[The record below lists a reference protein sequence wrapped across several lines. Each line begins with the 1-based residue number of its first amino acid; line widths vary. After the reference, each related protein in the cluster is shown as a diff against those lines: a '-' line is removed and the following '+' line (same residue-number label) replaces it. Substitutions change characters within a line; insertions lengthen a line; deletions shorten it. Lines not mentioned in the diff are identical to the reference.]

1 MKHNIDD
8 LLDKYWD
15 GETSLEDEKSLRQYF
30 CSNDIDE
37 SHLAYR
43 DLFDWATESATVTC
57 PVTDDVDV
65 ILEKYWNGETSVQE
79 ENVLKAYFKS
89 GKVSDNHIA
98 FADLFSFFDE
108 QAQITFDDS
117 RSKDDKK
124 ESPKTGQII
133 SIFYK
138 KWGYAAAAASVLII
152 ASVFVIKNFNTETTQ
167 PAYTSV
173 HEIEDPEEAL
183 RVTKEALAMVSKKF
197 RKSQESIK
205 ENMGA
210 LEKATIF
217 K

>member
-65 ILEKYWNGETSVQE
+65 ILEKYWIGETSVQE

-89 GKVSDNHIA
+89 GKVSNNHLA

-124 ESPKTGQII
+124 DSPKTGQII

-138 KWGYAAAAASVLII
+138 KWVYAAAAASVLII
-152 ASVFVIKNFNTETTQ
+152 ASVFVIKNFNTIFYNLVDIKRF
-167 PAYTSV
+167 A
-173 HEIEDPEEAL
+173 
-183 RVTKEALAMVSKKF
+183 
-197 RKSQESIK
+197 SI
-205 ENMGA
+205 
-210 LEKATIF
+210 I
-217 K
+217 

>member
-37 SHLAYR
+37 SHLAFR
-43 DLFDWATESATVTC
+43 DLFGWATESATVTC
-57 PVTDDVDV
+57 PVTDDVDA

-89 GKVSDNHIA
+89 GKVSNNHLA

-124 ESPKTGQII
+124 DSPKTGQII

>member
-37 SHLAYR
+37 SHLAFR
-43 DLFDWATESATVTC
+43 DLFGWATESATVTC

-89 GKVSDNHIA
+89 GKVSNNHLA

-124 ESPKTGQII
+124 DSPKTGQII

-138 KWGYAAAAASVLII
+138 KWVYAAAAASVLII

-167 PAYTSV
+167 PSYTSV

-197 RKSQESIK
+197 RKSQELIK

>member
-37 SHLAYR
+37 SHFAFR
-43 DLFDWATESATVTC
+43 DLFGWATESATVTC

-89 GKVSDNHIA
+89 GKVSDNHLA

-124 ESPKTGQII
+124 DSPKTGQII

-138 KWGYAAAAASVLII
+138 KWVYAAAAASVLII

-167 PAYTSV
+167 PTYTSV

>member
-37 SHLAYR
+37 SHLAFR
-43 DLFDWATESATVTC
+43 DLFGWATESATVTC

-124 ESPKTGQII
+124 DSPKTGQII

-138 KWGYAAAAASVLII
+138 KWVYAAAAASVLII
-152 ASVFVIKNFNTETTQ
+152 ASVFVIKNFNTETNQ

>member
-37 SHLAYR
+37 SHLAFR
-43 DLFDWATESATVTC
+43 DLFGWATESATVTC
-57 PVTDDVDV
+57 PVTDDVNV

-89 GKVSDNHIA
+89 GKVSDNHLA

-124 ESPKTGQII
+124 DSPKTGQII

-167 PAYTSV
+167 PSYTSV

>member
-1 MKHNIDD
+1 MARH
-8 LLDKYWD
+8 
-15 GETSLEDEKSLRQYF
+15 QYKKKM
-30 CSNDIDE
+30 
-37 SHLAYR
+37 
-43 DLFDWATESATVTC
+43 W
-57 PVTDDVDV
+57 
-65 ILEKYWNGETSVQE
+65 
-79 ENVLKAYFKS
+79 LKAYFKS
-89 GKVSDNHIA
+89 GKVSDNHLA

-124 ESPKTGQII
+124 DSPKTGQII

-138 KWGYAAAAASVLII
+138 KWIYAAAAASVLII

>member
-37 SHLAYR
+37 SHFAFR
-43 DLFDWATESATVTC
+43 DLFGWATESATVTC

-89 GKVSDNHIA
+89 GKVSDNRLA

-124 ESPKTGQII
+124 DSPKTGQII

-138 KWGYAAAAASVLII
+138 KWVYAAAAASVLII

>member
-37 SHLAYR
+37 SHLAFR
-43 DLFDWATESATVTC
+43 DLFGWATESATVTC
-57 PVTDDVDV
+57 PVTDDVDA

-89 GKVSDNHIA
+89 GKVSNNHLA

-124 ESPKTGQII
+124 DSPKTGQII

-138 KWGYAAAAASVLII
+138 KWVYAAAAASVLII

-197 RKSQESIK
+197 RKSQELIK

>member
-37 SHLAYR
+37 SHFAFR
-43 DLFDWATESATVTC
+43 DLFGWATESATVTC

-89 GKVSDNHIA
+89 GKVSDNRLA

-108 QAQITFDDS
+108 QAQIT
-117 RSKDDKK
+117 
-124 ESPKTGQII
+124 
-133 SIFYK
+133 
-138 KWGYAAAAASVLII
+138 
-152 ASVFVIKNFNTETTQ
+152 
-167 PAYTSV
+167 YTSIQV
-173 HEIEDPEEAL
+173 K
-183 RVTKEALAMVSKKF
+183 R
-197 RKSQESIK
+197 
-205 ENMGA
+205 
-210 LEKATIF
+210 
-217 K
+217 

>member
-37 SHLAYR
+37 SHLAFR
-43 DLFDWATESATVTC
+43 DLFGWATESATVTC

-89 GKVSDNHIA
+89 GKVSNNHLA

-167 PAYTSV
+167 PSYTSV

>member
-37 SHLAYR
+37 SHLAFR

-57 PVTDDVDV
+57 PVTDDVNV

-89 GKVSDNHIA
+89 GKVSNNHLA

-124 ESPKTGQII
+124 DSPKTGQII

-138 KWGYAAAAASVLII
+138 KWVYAAAAASVLII

-167 PAYTSV
+167 PSYTSV

>member
-1 MKHNIDD
+1 M
-8 LLDKYWD
+8 
-15 GETSLEDEKSLRQYF
+15 RQYF
-30 CSNDIDE
+30 CSNNIDE

-43 DLFDWATESATVTC
+43 DLFDWAKESATVTC

-89 GKVSDNHIA
+89 GKVSDNHLA

-124 ESPKTGQII
+124 DSPKTGQII

-138 KWGYAAAAASVLII
+138 KWVYAAAAASVLII